1 MLKVL
6 GIKAL
11 LFVSR
16 KDDIMEELFRQLDTL
31 NLPITDYAITGSGPL
46 YAHGLIPLLENDID
60 IIARN
65 KAWVKSLNYK
75 NPKTGELGDLIIN
88 LFNDRIQIFNE
99 WSYSNETVNEII
111 DNAEMHGGYP
121 FASLNHVLT
130 WKKKLM
136 RPKDILHIKLIEK
149 YQKKRV

>member
-1 MLKVL
+1 
-6 GIKAL
+6 
-11 LFVSR
+11 
-16 KDDIMEELFRQLDTL
+16 
-31 NLPITDYAITGSGPL
+31 
-46 YAHGLIPLLENDID
+46 
-60 IIARN
+60 
-65 KAWVKSLNYK
+65 
-75 NPKTGELGDLIIN
+75 
-88 LFNDRIQIFNE
+88 
-99 WSYSNETVNEII
+99 VNEII

>member
-1 MLKVL
+1 
-6 GIKAL
+6 
-11 LFVSR
+11 
-16 KDDIMEELFRQLDTL
+16 
-31 NLPITDYAITGSGPL
+31 
-46 YAHGLIPLLENDID
+46 
-60 IIARN
+60 
-65 KAWVKSLNYK
+65 
-75 NPKTGELGDLIIN
+75 LIIN
-88 LFNDRIQIFNE
+88 LFNDHIQIFNE

>member
-1 MLKVL
+1 
-6 GIKAL
+6 
-11 LFVSR
+11 
-16 KDDIMEELFRQLDTL
+16 MEELFRQLDTL
-31 NLPITDYAITGSGPL
+31 NLPMTDYAITGSGPL
-46 YAHGLIPLLENDID
+46 YAHGLIPSLENDLD

-65 KAWVKSLNYK
+65 EAWEKCLNHGIPK
-75 NPKTGELGDLIIN
+75 NGEFGDLIIN
-88 LFNDRIQIFNE
+88 LFNNQIQIFNG